1 MLASYL
7 FSKGGMMMEHQDMEF
22 VEHLGELRK
31 RIIITLVTFILLFIL
46 SFIFV
51 QDIYKWLM
59 KDVSMKLAVLGPA
72 EILWV
77 YLTLAGI
84 AAIAGTIPMATHQ
97 IWLFVRPALTK
108 KEQKVTMA
116 YVQALFVLFVVGNSF
131 GYFII
136 FPIVF
141 NFLVSLSE
149 GIFETFFTIEKY
161 FQFMLHMT
169 LPFGFLFE
177 LPVIVMFLTSLGVL
191 NPYKLY
197 KFRKHAYFVLV
208 VTAVLITPSDLL
220 SDILVIIPLLFLYE
234 CSVLLSRVVDRK
246 RKRKRSLTA

>member
-1 MLASYL
+1 
-7 FSKGGMMMEHQDMEF
+7 
-22 VEHLGELRK
+22 
-31 RIIITLVTFILLFIL
+31 
-46 SFIFV
+46 
-51 QDIYKWLM
+51 
-59 KDVSMKLAVLGPA
+59 
-72 EILWV
+72 
-77 YLTLAGI
+77 
-84 AAIAGTIPMATHQ
+84 
-97 IWLFVRPALTK
+97 
-108 KEQKVTMA
+108 
-116 YVQALFVLFVVGNSF
+116 GNSF

-191 NPYKLY
+191 NLYMLY
-197 KFRKHAYFVLV
+197 KFRKHAYFLLV
-208 VTAVLITPSDLL
+208 VTACLITAPYLL

-246 RKRKRSLTA
+246 RKRKRSLTALLPPRFNSVKMLKRYKIDHL